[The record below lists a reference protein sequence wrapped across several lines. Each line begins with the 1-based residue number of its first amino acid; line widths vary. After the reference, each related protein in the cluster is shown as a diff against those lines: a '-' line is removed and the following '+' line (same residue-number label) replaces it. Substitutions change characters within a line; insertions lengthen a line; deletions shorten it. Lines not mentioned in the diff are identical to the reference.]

1 MEIKKKKIKSIEDI
15 KRKTFAFGDIASTSS
30 HLIPKKILLDN
41 KLVSKNDYTEVFLGT
56 HDAVAI
62 SVQNGVAEAGGLSE
76 PIFNMLI
83 ENGIIQESKI
93 NLIQYSNFYPQYPWV
108 YIDDLDKD
116 LKKKISSIFL
126 NIKDKKILSKYK
138 ADGFSAVKDADYDI
152 IRGLSKKLEL
162 YEYEK

>member
-1 MEIKKKKIKSIEDI
+1 
-15 KRKTFAFGDIASTSS
+15 
-30 HLIPKKILLDN
+30 
-41 KLVSKNDYTEVFLGT
+41 
-56 HDAVAI
+56 
-62 SVQNGVAEAGGLSE
+62 
-76 PIFNMLI
+76 MLI

-108 YIDDLDKD
+108 YINDLDKD

-126 NIKDKKILSKYK
+126 NIKDKKILSRYK